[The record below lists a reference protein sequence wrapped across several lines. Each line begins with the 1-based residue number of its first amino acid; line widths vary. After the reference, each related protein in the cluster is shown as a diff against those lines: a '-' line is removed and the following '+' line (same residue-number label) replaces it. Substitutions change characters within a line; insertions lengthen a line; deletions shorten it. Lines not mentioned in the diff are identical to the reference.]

1 MSRIS
6 LCTGRMLPIRW
17 IFPVGGVFLTIALLA
32 LAFGALDGSRSQM
45 WKAASAQIELGERL
59 EWRRFIILNASLRR
73 ADELNRLREL
83 PDTPPRADIVAET
96 PKVAGLPAD
105 RSPDPKDSDEAAAD
119 VQRPTALAIEYPVG
133 VAPIEIGESMSI
145 EYPVAAAPEEKPPM
159 NRTPQ
164 QVNSRNREGVQHVRR
179 RARAL
184 TNREPPRP
192 QNVFEF
198 PFGNQQATPALSS
211 NNYFGNQAGQPP
223 TPSAAHQRASR
234 GQRVGAPPSAA
245 ASIAPPGT
253 TPAEQSRQLTSATTK
268 PGRGHRRANSTARM
282 APAAATAIAPV
293 SPMPTSALSTTPSW

>member
-1 MSRIS
+1 
-6 LCTGRMLPIRW
+6 
-17 IFPVGGVFLTIALLA
+17 
-32 LAFGALDGSRSQM
+32 
-45 WKAASAQIELGERL
+45 
-59 EWRRFIILNASLRR
+59 
-73 ADELNRLREL
+73 LNRLREL
-83 PDTPPRADIVAET
+83 PDTPPRADIAAETPKVAGLPADPSPDPEDSDEAAADVQPLAALAIEYPVGADVVAAT

-164 QVNSRNREGVQHVRR
+164 QVNSRTREGVQHVRRRDRTPQQVNSRNREGVQHVRR

-234 GQRVGAPPSAA
+234 RQRVGAPPSAA

-253 TPAEQSRQLTSATTK
+253 TPAEQSRQLTSATTT
-268 PGRGHRRANSTARM
+268 PGRGHRRPNSTARM